1 MTHHHSGQLGGWATV
16 IFALAISIAPFSG
29 AQDAAKPPVP
39 PITIAQ
45 LKGTWNATL
54 SGVTGCGTTT
64 LTTTFT
70 LDASGN
76 GTQLAGVQHTAA
88 CGDIDLTGLS
98 AQIQSFNGDGS
109 GFIAFG
115 CGSGCGLGFNM
126 QVNKTKQVFNLG
138 PQSVPGNFLAGVAV
152 KKNL

>member
-29 AQDAAKPPVP
+29 AQDAAKPPVT

-45 LKGTWNATL
+45 LKGTWSATL

-76 GTQLAGVQHTAA
+76 GSQLAGVQHTAG

-138 PQSVPGNFLAGVAV
+138 PQAVPGNYLAGVAV